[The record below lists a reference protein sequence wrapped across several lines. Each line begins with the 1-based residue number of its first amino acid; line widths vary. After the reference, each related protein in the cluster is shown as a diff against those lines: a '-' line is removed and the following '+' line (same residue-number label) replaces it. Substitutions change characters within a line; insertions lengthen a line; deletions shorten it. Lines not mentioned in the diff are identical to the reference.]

1 MIAKSGRLSIAAAI
15 CAAALVPAAAC
26 AQAEWRDTPA
36 VKALYEKAKAEGEV
50 VIWGPV
56 QMEVDWIQG
65 ELAKRFPGI
74 TVKATGDLQAATKL
88 IAEARANRH
97 SVDVWQNSL
106 GGMLEVQK
114 RGLFA
119 KVDWPSYGLD
129 AGRVLFDGEG
139 LGVHNFVYSTL
150 YARDFVKAAELPK
163 TWDDLL
169 DPRWKGR
176 MVSQDFLF
184 PRLMGFLALDWG
196 EERTERW
203 GRAMVD
209 EQKLLI
215 VNSPRESF
223 LKTGERVLAVGDSVN
238 QAFQYTDSGVPTGYT
253 ILDVVPAV
261 QFMISVMKDAPHP
274 NAARLLAAWLAT
286 DDGLAVREKLV
297 HGFSIRP
304 GSKSALAEEIRR
316 ANAKTILEDVSTM
329 AQRAALY
336 KKFSALARGQ

>member
-1 MIAKSGRLSIAAAI
+1 MARRVL
-15 CAAALVPAAAC
+15 AAALAAAVLGLAAPAAA
-26 AQAEWRDTPA
+26 QERWQDQPG
-36 VKALYEKAKAEGEV
+36 VKTLYDKAKAEGDV

-56 QMEVDWIQG
+56 QAEVDWIEG
-65 ELAKRFPGI
+65 EFSKRFPGI
-74 TVKATGDLQAATKL
+74 AIKGTGDLQAATKL
-88 IAEARANRH
+88 IAEARAGRH
-97 SVDVWQNSL
+97 SVDLWQNSL

-119 KVDWPSYGLD
+119 KVDWQPLGFSDDRIMFG
-129 AGRVLFDGEG
+129 GEG
-139 LGVHNFVYSTL
+139 LAVHNFIYSTL
-150 YARDFVKAAELPK
+150 YAKDFVKPAELPK

-169 DPRWKGR
+169 DPKWKGR

-184 PRLMGFLALDWG
+184 PRLMGFLALAWG
-196 EERTERW
+196 EERTEKW
-203 GRAMVD
+203 GRAMLG

-238 QAFQYTDSGVPTGYT
+238 QAYQYSDSGVPTGYT
-253 ILDVVPAV
+253 VLDIVPAV

-274 NAARLLAAWLAT
+274 NAARLLAAWLAS
-286 DDGLAVREKLV
+286 DDGLAARGQAA

-304 GSKSALAEEIRR
+304 GAKSHVADEIRQ
-316 ANAKTILEDVSTM
+316 AGAKTILEDISTM
-329 AQRAALY
+329 GQRAELY

>member
-1 MIAKSGRLSIAAAI
+1 MARCMIAAAI
-15 CAAALVPAAAC
+15 CAAALCLGAAA
-26 AQAEWRDTPA
+26 AQADWRETPA
-36 VKALYEKAKAEGEV
+36 IRALYDKAKAEGEV

-56 QMEVDWIQG
+56 QTEVDWIQG

-97 SVDVWQNSL
+97 SVDLWQNSL

-129 AGRVLFDGEG
+129 AGRLLFDGEG
-139 LGVHNFVYSTL
+139 LAVHNFVYTTA
-150 YARDFVKAAELPK
+150 YAKSFVTPAELPR
-163 TWDDLL
+163 TWNDLL
-169 DPRWKGR
+169 DPKWKGR
-176 MVSQDFLF
+176 MVSEDFLF
-184 PRLMGFLALDWG
+184 PRLMGFLALEWG
-196 EERTERW
+196 EERTEKW
-203 GRAMVD
+203 GRAMLD
-209 EQKLLI
+209 AQKLLV

-238 QAFQYTDSGVPTGYT
+238 QTFQYSDNGVPTGYT
-253 ILDVVPAV
+253 VLDLVPAV
-261 QFMISVMKDAPHP
+261 QFTVAVMKDAPHP

-286 DDGLAVREKLV
+286 DEGLAVREKLV

-304 GSKSALAEEIRR
+304 GSTSALADDIRR
-316 ANAKTILEDVSTM
+316 AGAKVILEDLSTM
-329 AQRAALY
+329 AQRAAYY

>member
-1 MIAKSGRLSIAAAI
+1 MARCSIAVAI
-15 CAAALVPAAAC
+15 CAAALSLGPGSAL
-26 AQAEWRDTPA
+26 AEWRDTPA
-36 VKALYEKAKAEGEV
+36 VKALYDKAKAEGEA

-56 QMEVDWIQG
+56 QAEVDWIQG

-74 TVKATGDLQAATKL
+74 AVRATGDLQAATKL

-119 KVDWPSYGLD
+119 KVDWSSYGLD
-129 AGRVLFDGEG
+129 AGRIVFNGEG
-139 LGVHNFVYSTL
+139 LAVHNFVFTTA
-150 YARDFVKAAELPK
+150 YAKSFVTPAELPR

-169 DPRWKGR
+169 NPRWKGR
-176 MVSQDFLF
+176 MVSEDFLF
-184 PRLMGFLALDWG
+184 PRLMGFLALEWG

-203 GRAMVD
+203 GRAMID

-215 VNSPRESF
+215 VNSTREGF
-223 LKTGERVLAVGDSVN
+223 LKTGERVLAIGDSVS
-238 QAFQYTDSGVPTGYT
+238 QALQYSDDGVPTGYT
-253 ILDVVPAV
+253 VLDLVPAV
-261 QFMISVMKDAPHP
+261 QFAVAVMKDAPHP

-304 GSKSALAEEIRR
+304 GSKSALADEIRR
-316 ANAKTILEDVSTM
+316 AKAKTILEDLSTM
-329 AQRAALY
+329 VQRAALY

>member
-1 MIAKSGRLSIAAAI
+1 MARCMIAAAI
-15 CAAALVPAAAC
+15 CAAALCLGAAT
-26 AQAEWRDTPA
+26 AQADWRETPA
-36 VKALYEKAKAEGEV
+36 IKALYDKAKAEGEV

-56 QMEVDWIQG
+56 QTEVDWIQG

-97 SVDVWQNSL
+97 SVDLWQNSL

-129 AGRVLFDGEG
+129 AGRLLFDGEG
-139 LGVHNFVYSTL
+139 LAVHNFVYTTA
-150 YARDFVKAAELPK
+150 YAKSFVTPAELPR
-163 TWDDLL
+163 TWNDLL
-169 DPRWKGR
+169 DPKWKGR
-176 MVSQDFLF
+176 MVSEDFLF
-184 PRLMGFLALDWG
+184 PRLMGFLALEWG
-196 EERTERW
+196 EERTEKW
-203 GRAMVD
+203 GRAMLD
-209 EQKLLI
+209 AQKLLV

-238 QAFQYTDSGVPTGYT
+238 QTFQYSDNGVPTGYT
-253 ILDVVPAV
+253 VLDLVPAV
-261 QFMISVMKDAPHP
+261 QFTVAVMKDAPHP

-286 DDGLAVREKLV
+286 DEGLAVREKLV

-304 GSKSALAEEIRR
+304 GSTSALADDIRR
-316 ANAKTILEDVSTM
+316 AGAKVILEDLSTM
-329 AQRAALY
+329 AQRAAYY